1 MTWPRVRLAIAVTAF
16 VAWIV
21 WLALAVF
28 SNGKVPVV
36 SRAQLTAATCLVV
49 ADIALDDQALPKD
62 SISVS
67 AVISGEGLKIGQQ
80 FTVEN
85 LPKAIAAGRYATPLP
100 GPHLIPLTK
109 SANGNWKVAG
119 LPPSPGYQIVDPDR
133 PLIYPWNDEV
143 KKQMKGL
150 GFAVP

>member
-1 MTWPRVRLAIAVTAF
+1 MTWPRVRLAIAVAAF
-16 VAWIV
+16 VAWIG

-62 SISVS
+62 SVTVS
-67 AVISGEGLKIGQQ
+67 DVITGGDAKVGQQ
-80 FTVEN
+80 ITVSN
-85 LPKAIAAGRYATPLP
+85 LPKSIAAGRYATPLP
-100 GPHLIPLTK
+100 GPHLIPLAK
-109 SANGNWKVAG
+109 AADGSWKVAG

-143 KKQMKGL
+143 KKQIKAL
-150 GFAVP
+150 GFEVP